1 VISRRG
7 IVTAI
12 CPAARQFLDE
22 PDYLPFSDAG
32 EKAADS
38 CQFFRLSFYIGAK
51 RLAEIEDRTEYQQ
64 GTSKFID
71 WR

>member
-1 VISRRG
+1 MKKGSFCDLHGSETVS
-7 IVTAI
+7 
-12 CPAARQFLDE
+12 DE
-22 PDYLPFSDAG
+22 PGYLPFSDAG
-32 EKAADS
+32 EETASS

-51 RLAEIEDRTEYQQ
+51 TFAEIEDRTEHQQ